1 MKAQNIT
8 IDINK
13 LESEDL
19 ELLAQI
25 LYNTERSNVQKAK
38 AVQNRLAFVKGWMSE
53 KQEDEYIK
61 EFC

>member
-13 LESEDL
+13 LSVEQL
-19 ELLAQI
+19 EAVAEI
-25 LYNTERSNVQKAK
+25 LYTTEFTNIKKAK
-38 AVQNRLAFVKGWMSE
+38 AVQNRIAFLNGWMSE